1 MTDNVKNQ
9 QEEQNPLAEKSWI
22 VKLAPIF
29 ATLIPASAQ
38 EAHTISYHDHYVDI
52 TKFKSLELELQQIKE
67 KLQTAEITK
76 MHLKNI
82 SHSINVPGKGILE
95 QVTRLYA
102 MEQNAEVKNHW
113 AAIMDCAKALLDYSN
128 DVHEFFIA
136 NPGLTSIVL
145 KAFNPKKLVEQS
157 IAKAGAAALNKGIR
171 LVFNIR
177 YEMPEVLIGD
187 SYRLQA
193 ILDQLISN
201 SIKFTEEGVVVIT
214 ANLFSARNFKENYDV
229 DVLEQE
235 NTDRILQLIVHDTGI
250 GISQEKQQ
258 SICAELW

>member
-1 MTDNVKNQ
+1 MTNNVKNQ
-9 QEEQNPLAEKSWI
+9 QQEQNQIAEKGWI
-22 VKLAPIF
+22 VKFSPIF

-38 EAHTISYHDHYVDI
+38 ETHTISYHDHYVDI

-82 SHSINVPGKGILE
+82 SHSINVPSKGILE

-171 LVFNIR
+171 LVSNIR